1 MHHLQGI
8 HLFVE
13 VAKTRNFGR
22 AAETLGVPKSTL
34 SRQIAELERAVGVR
48 LLNRTTRKVEL
59 TDAGHLYFERCQRII
74 DAAQVAH
81 EELQNLAET
90 PSGLLRVNM
99 PSDFGTGFLTEVF
112 TAFSDRYP
120 EVSFYLDQASP
131 EHASRVFHS
140 CDIAVEIGERP
151 GSTHIARQLGAL
163 YGYLYASPTYL
174 SRHGEP
180 RHPEDLARHQC
191 LAYRAE
197 NSRAWRWPL
206 SRGDALMEITPHS
219 RFSINSMTMMHGLI
233 LQGAGIGVLARVN
246 SVQADLA
253 SGRLLRILPEWH
265 AGPYPVYAVTESR
278 LLPAKTRIFIEFLME
293 RLGGGVAAPGELAA
307 RPASSLP
314 LPGTEDEI
322 I

>member
-1 MHHLQGI
+1 M

-22 AAETLGVPKSTL
+22 AAETLGMPKSTL

-48 LLNRTTRKVEL
+48 LLSRTTRKVEL
-59 TDAGHLYFERCQRII
+59 TDAGQLYFERCQRII

-81 EELQNLAET
+81 EELQTLAET
-90 PSGLLRVNM
+90 PAGLLRVNM

-112 TAFSDRYP
+112 TAFSSRYP

-131 EHASRVFHS
+131 EHASRVFQS
-140 CDIAVEIGERP
+140 CDIAIEIGERP
-151 GSTHIARQLGAL
+151 DSTRIARQLGVL
-163 YGYLYASPTYL
+163 HGHLYASPAYL
-174 SRHGEP
+174 AQHGEP
-180 RHPEDLARHQC
+180 WHPEDLVRHQC
-191 LAYRAE
+191 LTYRAE
-197 NSRAWRWPL
+197 NSRVWRWPL

-219 RFSINSMTMMHGLI
+219 RFSINSMTMMHSLI
-233 LQGAGIGVLARVN
+233 QQGAGIGILARVS

-253 SGRLLRILPEWH
+253 AGRLQQILPQWH

-293 RLGGGVAAPGELAA
+293 RLNSGSATPGEFAS
-307 RPASSLP
+307 RIEPALFS
-314 LPGTEDEI
+314 PGAEDEI
-322 I
+322 V